1 MESTSPVRELSPQK
15 RLSFPAVLTTFC
27 LIIVVALGVGYG
39 ASLLSG
45 GKNSTTS
52 ATMSGTSTET
62 KKGVGVFDKKHFP
75 DTATGTMRKGG
86 VDGEGSFHLERP
98 GGDSQNVYMTSST
111 VDLSQYIGK
120 KVTVW
125 GQTFE
130 AQKAGW
136 LMDVGYLEV
145 K

>member
-1 MESTSPVRELSPQK
+1 MENTSPVKQLSTEK
-15 RLSFPAVLTTFC
+15 KLSFPTVLISFC
-27 LIIVVALGVGYG
+27 LVIVLGAGVGYAGSLLAGG
-39 ASLLSG
+39 ASGKSTSG
-45 GKNSTTS
+45 KSTT
-52 ATMSGTSTET
+52 EE
-62 KKGVGVFDKKHFP
+62 KKGVGVFDKKRFP
-75 DTATGTMRKGG
+75 DTATGTMKAGG

-98 GGDSQNVYMTSST
+98 GGESQNVYMTSST
-111 VDLSQYIGK
+111 VDLSQYVGK
-120 KVTVW
+120 KVAVW

>member
-1 MESTSPVRELSPQK
+1 MENTSPVKQLSTEK
-15 RLSFPAVLTTFC
+15 KLSFPTVLIAFC
-27 LIIVVALGVGYG
+27 LVIVLGAGLGYAG
-39 ASLLSG
+39 SLLARTASG
-45 GKNSTTS
+45 S
-52 ATMSGTSTET
+52 ATSGKTATED
-62 KKGVGVFDKKHFP
+62 KKGVGVFDKKKFP
-75 DTATGTMRKGG
+75 DTATGTMRTGG

-98 GGDSQNVYMTSST
+98 GGVSQNVYMTSST
-111 VDLSQYIGK
+111 VDLSQYVGK

>member
-1 MESTSPVRELSPQK
+1 MENASPVKQLSTEK
-15 RLSFPAVLTTFC
+15 KLSLPTVLIAFC
-27 LIIVVALGVGYG
+27 LVLVVGAGVGYG
-39 ASLLSG
+39 ASLLAGGASGATTG
-45 GKNSTTS
+45 GK
-52 ATMSGTSTET
+52 AVTEE
-62 KKGVGVFDKKHFP
+62 KKGVGVFDKKKFP
-75 DTATGTMRKGG
+75 DTATGTMKPGG

-98 GGDSQNVYMTSST
+98 GGESQNVYMTSST
-111 VDLSQYIGK
+111 VDLSQYVGK